1 MIEEMMNVDL
11 TDYALDP
18 LLIEGQEGM
27 ENENIYFGTEED
39 DISGTFKLVDDNA
52 IENMK
57 SANCESSEEEEE
69 AEDFFNDD
77 EVDNLSIM
85 EEHLNEYSG
94 VRQQRK
100 KKKSEDED
108 YIPASNIQISGCSND
123 KFISTRNMLIQQKTA
138 SIAKEN
144 NERKICEEGESTKK
158 GRKGGPLKSKKFE
171 NKDINVVL
179 IKKIKQQREA
189 YEQFWRDKDPN
200 GKDRVQL
207 LEDCETDPPRRDK
220 IPSRNDKDLS
230 KREEVLYRKERKQEK
245 KKRVRSPSLEI
256 EKHSEYE
263 FMKVTMRGA
272 GKESRTL
279 TCP

>member
-27 ENENIYFGTEED
+27 ENENIYFGTEKD
-39 DISGTFKLVDDNA
+39 DISGTFNLVDDNA

-57 SANCESSEEEEE
+57 SANCESSEEKEE

-77 EVDNLSIM
+77 KVDNLSIM
-85 EEHLNEYSG
+85 EEHLDEYSG
-94 VRQQRK
+94 VRQRRK

-108 YIPASNIQISGCSND
+108 YIPASYIQISGCSNE
-123 KFISTRNMLIQQKTA
+123 KFISTRNMLEQQKTA

-144 NERKICEEGESTKK
+144 NEREICKEDESTKE
-158 GRKGGPLKSKKFE
+158 GRKGGPLKSKKFD
-171 NKDINVVL
+171 NKDKNVVL
-179 IKKIKQQREA
+179 LKKMKQQREA

-207 LEDCETDPPRRDK
+207 LEDCATDPPRRDK
-220 IPSRNDKDLS
+220 IPSRNDSDLS
-230 KREEVLYRKERKQEK
+230 RREVVLYRKERKHEK
-245 KKRVRSPSLEI
+245 KKRVRSPSKEI
-256 EKHSEYE
+256 KEHSEYE
-263 FMKVTMRGA
+263 FMKVTMRGRA
-272 GKESRTL
+272 KKVG
-279 TCP
+279 P